1 LFHVASIAPATR
13 RVLLRTVAA
22 LAIAAAIALVLFL
35 PFAGRALADEDPL
48 ADGDAIVVLAGA
60 RVERWL
66 EAVDLYRER
75 RAPLIVLSPG
85 RLDEAEARLAA
96 MGIRY
101 PREGELARDAM
112 LQMGIP
118 SDAIVI
124 LPGSVDNTAAEAA
137 AVRTHVGARGWQR
150 VIVVTS
156 KYHARRAGFAFRREF
171 ARTPVQVIIRASRH
185 DPSDPARWWRR
196 RPEVRYV
203 SSELQKLAA
212 YILGL
217 GD

>member
-1 LFHVASIAPATR
+1 MALV
-13 RVLLRTVAA
+13 A
-22 LAIAAAIALVLFL
+22 LAGAAAFVLFL
-35 PFAGRALADEDPL
+35 PFAGGTLASEEALAD
-48 ADGDAIVVLAGA
+48 ADAIVVLAGA

-96 MGIRY
+96 IGIRY

-118 SDAIVI
+118 RDAITI

-137 AVRTHVGARGWQR
+137 AVRTTFRAAGWR
-150 VIVVTS
+150 RLIVVTS
-156 KYHARRAGFAFRREF
+156 KYHTRRAGFAFRREF
-171 ARTPVQVIIRASRH
+171 ATTPVQIIVRASRH
-185 DPSDPARWWRR
+185 DPSNPARWWRR
-196 RPEVRYV
+196 RAEVRYV
-203 SSELQKLAA
+203 SSELQKLTA
-212 YILGL
+212 YLLGL
-217 GD
+217 GE